1 MIKEFKE
8 FALKGNMMDL
18 AVGIIIGGAFGKIIS
33 SLVNDIIMP
42 LIGLLIGKMDFT
54 NLFAV
59 LGDGSYVTLADAQA
73 AGALT
78 LNYGL
83 FINNI
88 IDFIVIAFSIFLVVK
103 KNEQHAKKRG
113 SACSGNDEAVS
124 LLFWGSS
131 PGCHSLSPLYIPAE
145 LEFIKKTFI
154 VRSFF
159 LKGFLQIFFKA
170 DKINK
175 PGFPVILLTSLKDE
189 DRGNGKYDESTGKFR
204 NVVQFRSDERR
215 IRIAFFPLPAI
226 LR

>member
-103 KNEQHAKKRG
+103 KMNSMRKKE
-113 SACSGNDEAVS
+113 EA
-124 LLFWGSS
+124 
-131 PGCHSLSPLYIPAE
+131 PA
-145 LEFIKKTFI
+145 
-154 VRSFF
+154 
-159 LKGFLQIFFKA
+159 
-170 DKINK
+170 
-175 PGFPVILLTSLKDE
+175 PVTTKQCPFCFGEVHLDATRCPHCTSQL
-189 DRGNGKYDESTGKFR
+189 N
-204 NVVQFRSDERR
+204 
-215 IRIAFFPLPAI
+215 
-226 LR
+226 